1 MEKSTTWLKE
11 VALLHTETLSV
22 PEQSMTSP
30 RQRKRQSSSTICAA
44 TPVLFIKPLRVG
56 MLAMLV
62 DDDSPDMVMVALMVP
77 LIETLV
83 LAVID
88 ALAASGFI
96 TFSYVEQFA
105 LGAVWQLS

>member
-1 MEKSTTWLKE
+1 MD
-11 VALLHTETLSV
+11 TETLSV

-30 RQRKRQSSSTICAA
+30 PHNANARAAAPSGPPSVPA
-44 TPVLFIKPLRVG
+44 TPMLFIKPLRVG
-56 MLAMLV
+56 MLAMLA

-77 LIETLV
+77 LIEALV

-96 TFSYVEQFA
+96 TFSYVEQSA